1 MKKIL
6 VVLLILAVAG
16 GVFAQGNWSLS
27 GLVELGA
34 TMDFNNAG
42 QFEGDRPGFN
52 AKDFAKWGDD
62 GGVNRAQLGLSY
74 GRDGFS
80 AGLKFSTF
88 NQIIGD
94 IAYYGDNYSLGA
106 QGHLFNAFLYNW
118 SGGVGNELQAW
129 GNYSMLNGMVD
140 LLVGVNKWISDP
152 WSSDLSFG
160 IFRGDKFI
168 SGNKYNRWGSFDLQ
182 GDSGSPGSY
191 PIKEQSHIW
200 ANLCCRSGIMA
211 NFNFSG
217 ISFGAMLRSTP
228 ENWGGGV
235 PFFWDSKSDKEGDN
249 SHNELDLIEGVLSTL
264 ILGMKFDF
272 YPIQVAAQF
281 NVEKFGA
288 YVGLNWTFT
297 DAISAGLS
305 FLGTFKEL
313 DTNDIQDTLAVFG
326 ASLNYSADVFGVALK
341 AGYYFDANIQE
352 TSETGNGGIV
362 GIAPSV
368 WFNVIPSHL
377 QVNVASD
384 FMFGDEGF
392 GWRFVPGILWN
403 FKGTGAGDWSTG
415 IGLHYALFK
424 PYGAQL
430 DSDNYNE
437 ANITFRWN
445 F

>member
-16 GVFAQGNWSLS
+16 GVFAQGSWSIN
-27 GLVELGA
+27 GKVELGA
-34 TMDFNNAG
+34 TMDFNNG
-42 QFEGDRPGFN
+42 DQFDGNPGFN
-52 AKDFAKWGDD
+52 ARDFAAWGDD
-62 GGVNRAQLGLSY
+62 DGVNRAALGLSY

-80 AGLKFSTF
+80 AGIKFSTF
-88 NQIIGD
+88 NSITGD
-94 IAYYGDNYSLGA
+94 IAYYGENYSLGA
-106 QGHLFNAFLYNW
+106 QGLLNTLLTGKFAA
-118 SGGVGNELQAW
+118 VGDELQAW
-129 GNYSMLNGMVD
+129 GNYQMLDGRVD

-152 WSSDLSFG
+152 WASDLSVG
-160 IFRGDKFI
+160 IFRGKKIIGGVDR
-168 SGNKYNRWGSFDLQ
+168 SRWGSFDLQ

-191 PIKEQSHIW
+191 PNKDQTHVW

-211 NFNFSG
+211 NFNFAG

-228 ENWGGGV
+228 ENWATGGV
-235 PFFWDSKSDKEGDN
+235 PFFWN
-249 SHNELDLIEGVLSTL
+249 SATGKGANELDLIEDVLSKM

-272 YPIQVAAQF
+272 HPIQVAAQF
-281 NVEKFGA
+281 NLEKFGA
-288 YVGLNWTFT
+288 YVGLNWAFT
-297 DAISAGLS
+297 DAINAGLS
-305 FLGTFKEL
+305 FLGTFKEV

-326 ASLNYSADVFGVALK
+326 ASLNYSADVFGVSIK
-341 AGYYFDANIQE
+341 AGYYFDADIQA
-352 TSETGNGGIV
+352 TSDSGNGGIV
-362 GIAPSV
+362 GVAPSV

-377 QVNVASD
+377 QVNVATE

-403 FKGTGAGDWSTG
+403 FKGTGAGDWATG
-415 IGLHYALFK
+415 IGLHYVLFK
-424 PYGAQL
+424 PYGAQE